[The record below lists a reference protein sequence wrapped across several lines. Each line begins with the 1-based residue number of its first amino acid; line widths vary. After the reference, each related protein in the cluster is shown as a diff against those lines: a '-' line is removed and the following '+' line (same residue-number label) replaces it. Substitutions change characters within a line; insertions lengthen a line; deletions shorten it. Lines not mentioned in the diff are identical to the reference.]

1 VEKTIPFLWYGA
13 RKNLRSLLRFLKDR
27 TMSPAETANH
37 SRRWLILAVIGIAQL
52 MVVLDATIVNIALPS
67 AQADLGFT
75 DDSRQWVITAYA
87 LAFGSLL
94 LLGGRIGDL
103 YGRKRVFI
111 VGLLGFA
118 AASAIGGAAQSFGVL
133 VGARAL
139 QGVFG
144 ALLAPAALGL
154 LTTIFTDP
162 AERAKAFGIFGA
174 IAGAGAAIG
183 LLLGGILTEYLNW
196 RWSLYVNL
204 LFALPTAAAALT
216 LLQDARLNSHTKLD
230 IPGTL
235 TASSGLFALV
245 FGFSSAET
253 RAWDD
258 PVTIVALALA
268 AILIA
273 AFVAVER
280 RVAHP
285 LLPLRV
291 VLDRNRGAA
300 YLAVGISGV
309 AMFGVFLFLTY
320 FLQTS
325 LGFSPLETGLAFL
338 AMTFSIVVTATS
350 ATTKL
355 LPRFGARPLVTSGL
369 ALASLAMLFFT
380 GISVESTYAADV
392 LPGLIMMGIGF
403 GLVMAPSM
411 AAATFGVAPADAG
424 VASAM
429 VNTGQQIGGS
439 IGTALLSTLAASA
452 TSGQLAGVRPTPDL
466 VAAAAVHGYT
476 TAFWWAAGILFVGA
490 FAIAFLLRDVR
501 PQTAAS
507 AAAEPAFAH

>member
-1 VEKTIPFLWYGA
+1 V
-13 RKNLRSLLRFLKDR
+13 
-27 TMSPAETANH
+27 SPAETANH
-37 SRRWLILAVIGIAQL
+37 SRRWLILAFIGIAQL

-67 AQADLGFT
+67 AQADLGFS

-111 VGLLGFA
+111 IGLIGFA
-118 AASAIGGAAQSFGVL
+118 AASAIGGAAESFGLL
-133 VGARAL
+133 VAARGL

-204 LFALPTAAAALT
+204 AFALPTAGAAFV
-216 LLQDARLNSHTKLD
+216 LLRDVRLNTTTKLD
-230 IPGTL
+230 IPGTI

-258 PVTIVALALA
+258 PVTVVALALGV
-268 AILIA
+268 LLLA

-291 VLDRNRGAA
+291 VLDRNRGGA

-309 AMFGVFLFLTY
+309 AMFGVFLFLT
-320 FLQTS
+320 FFMQQS

-338 AMTFSIVVTATS
+338 SMTFAIIVTATS

-355 LPRFGARPLVTSGL
+355 VPRFGARPLVTLGL
-369 ALASLAMLFFT
+369 ALGSLAMVFFT
-380 GISVESTYAADV
+380 GISVDSTYAANV
-392 LPGLIMMGIGF
+392 LPGLVLMGIGF
-403 GLVMAPSM
+403 GLVIAPSM
-411 AAATFGVAPADAG
+411 AAATFGVAPGDAG

-452 TSGQLAGVRPTPDL
+452 TTSHIGGARPTPDL
-466 VAAAAVHGYT
+466 LADAAVHGYT
-476 TAFWWAAGILFVGA
+476 TAFWWAAAILAVGS
-490 FAIAFLLRDVR
+490 ITIGFLLRDVR
-501 PQTAAS
+501 PQTVMAG
-507 AAAEPAFAH
+507 EPVLAH